1 MSFVSSR
8 RTAAKTAAAVVAA
21 AALGFVT
28 IGTAAPASAA
38 VTATVTVTAPTAV
51 APGQPYDV
59 TVDVVC
65 PNSDFGTGSITA
77 DVSVASTS
85 FGQTTDPNFETTN
98 AALGTNPHHWA
109 VTYSFTA
116 PDSATLA
123 ATLPSAN
130 SMDVVTT
137 LTGRPCVNDAIGV
150 VKTNTIIVADVP
162 TAPTITSTSPGN
174 GQASVSFTPV
184 ADPVNAPVLRYE
196 YSANGA
202 AAVSIGTSNPF
213 TATGLINETSNS
225 ITVRAVNAAG
235 PGPWSAA
242 ANVTT
247 VGPPSV
253 PTNLAVT
260 PGDKTVSITFSA
272 PPTPINA
279 IDAFQY
285 STDGGTSW
293 RNMPSLSTA
302 YDITALSTN
311 GTTALTNGT
320 AYLVMVRAHNSLGYG
335 PATAGIS
342 ATPSSLPAAP
352 DSLAVTSGNGS
363 LSVSF
368 TPPANGGS
376 AITDY
381 LYSTDLGATFVSAG
395 TTTLPLSIT
404 TTSDTSAALTNG
416 TSYLVEIEAV
426 NANGAGAPST
436 PIAAIPGVAPDKP
449 VLAFSVPS
457 SGTVT
462 VLATLTSDGGIT
474 VSQAE
479 CQLDGGPSTP
489 AQVLSADASSVVFN
503 IVGLTNGQAH
513 TFICRVANSAGWSP
527 WSDPATGTAADVP
540 AAPVLNSV
548 VPGDT
553 TLTVNFTPGA
563 NNGAPITSY
572 TIYQDGLVYSDPVT
586 SATTFTG
593 SPVVMT
599 GLSNT
604 NTYSITVTA
613 TNDAGTSIDSNAISA
628 TVGQTLVTVNA
639 SSPANITY
647 GASIPPVTWSTSPS
661 TTTANWSTTPTC
673 GVYGTGDTSFSNPL
687 TGVHSAGSYVTHCS
701 GGVSTQYYPNTFTD
715 GTLTIAKAP
724 ATNVITCPASVVYSG
739 TAQTPCTAAVT
750 GVGGLSTSAS
760 VVYASNINA
769 GVGIATA
776 NSTYAGDANHNPAT
790 ATQVTFTI
798 LKASST
804 NVITCPTSVAY
815 SGSLLTPCTDAITGA
830 GLSATSANI
839 TYSANTNVGTA
850 TANSTW
856 AGDANHTG
864 STAIQVSFGITKAN
878 TTNVITCPASV
889 TYTGAALTPCTDVIT
904 GAGLSATSATITYG
918 TNTNVGTATAN
929 STWAGDANHTGST
942 ATQTSFG
949 ITTATSST
957 VITCTD
963 PVSFTGSALTPCHA
977 TVTGAGGLNT
987 TATVNY
993 TTNIDAGTG
1002 HATATYAGDSN
1013 HATSTATPVTFTI
1026 AKAPATNV
1034 ITCPA
1039 SVVYSGTAQTPCT
1052 SAVTGVGGL
1061 STTAT
1066 VTYASNTN
1074 AGTATATSTYAG
1086 DANHNPAT
1094 ATQVTFTIL
1103 KASSTNVITCP
1114 TSLVYSGSAL
1124 QPCTDVITG
1133 AGLTGISANIT
1144 YSANTNVGTATANS
1158 TWAGDA
1164 NHTGS
1169 TAAQSSFTITKAT
1182 STNVITCPASVTYT
1196 GSALTPCTD
1205 VITGAGL
1212 TTTSAA
1218 ITYATNTNVGTATA
1232 NSTWAGDTNHTGSTA
1247 TQTSF
1252 GITTATSSTVIT
1264 CTDPVTYTGTALTPC
1279 HATVTGAGGLNTTTA
1294 VDYTTNVDA
1303 GTGHATASYAG
1314 DGNHSPSTAAP
1325 ITFTINVAT
1334 STTVIT
1340 CPASVTYDTTA
1351 QEPCTAA
1358 VTGANGLSTTAS
1370 VTYTANT
1377 DAGTAHASASYAGDA
1392 NHAAS
1397 SGTQTFTIKKAPS
1410 TTAITCANTTYDGT
1424 AQTPCSASVTGV
1436 GGLST
1441 TATVTYTTNTGAGTA
1456 NATASFS
1463 GDSNHAASSDAAT
1476 FTIEKAASTTVVTC
1490 SSPVAYTGT
1499 ARTPCTAAVTGVG
1512 NLATTA
1518 VVHYTANTDAGTANA
1533 TATYAG
1539 DSNHTTSSDLQTTF
1553 TITKAA
1559 STTVVTCPSP
1569 VIATGKALTPCTAA
1583 VTGIGGLNQAVR
1595 VDYVGNVTAGHASA
1609 SATFAGDGNH
1619 DASTGTGSFTILA
1632 PSSVVRPVASW
1643 AAKSAARS
1651 YRTILTSAGTPTATL
1666 SSTTTSACVIKKG
1679 IVYFLASGTC
1689 TIKVNQGG
1697 LLWQTLTTA
1706 VSTANAVVAPAKIQ
1720 TLTSVVFAPTTAVLS
1735 PAAKA
1740 QLNALLPTLSKASAV
1755 IIYGCAAGRGD
1766 AIKARANQRAA
1777 AVTNYLRSKGLTV
1790 LSSAGYGSTIAPIGK
1805 TPKDRVDI
1813 GIG

>member
-8 RTAAKTAAAVVAA
+8 RTAAKTAAAVVTA

-123 ATLPSAN
+123 ATLPGAN

-202 AAVSIGTSNPF
+202 AAVSIGTTNPF

-293 RNMPSLSTA
+293 RNLPSLSTA

-342 ATPSSLPAAP
+342 ATPSSVPAAP

-363 LSVSF
+363 LRVSF

-628 TVGQTLVTVNA
+628 TVGQTLVTVTA

-739 TAQTPCTAAVT
+739 TAQTPCT
-750 GVGGLSTSAS
+750 
-760 VVYASNINA
+760 
-769 GVGIATA
+769 
-776 NSTYAGDANHNPAT
+776 
-790 ATQVTFTI
+790 
-798 LKASST
+798 
-804 NVITCPTSVAY
+804 
-815 SGSLLTPCTDAITGA
+815 
-830 GLSATSANI
+830 
-839 TYSANTNVGTA
+839 
-850 TANSTW
+850 
-856 AGDANHTG
+856 
-864 STAIQVSFGITKAN
+864 
-878 TTNVITCPASV
+878 
-889 TYTGAALTPCTDVIT
+889 
-904 GAGLSATSATITYG
+904 
-918 TNTNVGTATAN
+918 
-929 STWAGDANHTGST
+929 
-942 ATQTSFG
+942 
-949 ITTATSST
+949 
-957 VITCTD
+957 
-963 PVSFTGSALTPCHA
+963 
-977 TVTGAGGLNT
+977 
-987 TATVNY
+987 
-993 TTNIDAGTG
+993 
-1002 HATATYAGDSN
+1002 
-1013 HATSTATPVTFTI
+1013 
-1026 AKAPATNV
+1026 
-1034 ITCPA
+1034 
-1039 SVVYSGTAQTPCT
+1039 

-1086 DANHNPAT
+1086 DANHKPAT

-1169 TAAQSSFTITKAT
+1169 TAAQSSFTITKTT

-1252 GITTATSSTVIT
+1252 GSTTATSSTVIT

-1397 SGTQTFTIKKAPS
+1397 SGTRTFTIKKAPS

-1583 VTGIGGLNQAVR
+1583 VTGIGGLNQAVP

-1609 SATFAGDGNH
+1609 SATFPGDGNH

-1643 AAKSAARS
+1643 VAKSAARS

-1740 QLNALLPTLSKASAV
+1740 QLNALLPTLRKASAV

>member
-123 ATLPSAN
+123 ATLPGAN

-137 LTGRPCVNDAIGV
+137 LTGRPCVNNAIGV

-628 TVGQTLVTVNA
+628 TVGQTLVTVTA

-661 TTTANWSTTPTC
+661 TTTANWTTTPTC

-724 ATNVITCPASVVYSG
+724 ATNVITCPASVAYSG
-739 TAQTPCTAAVT
+739 TAQTP
-750 GVGGLSTSAS
+750 
-760 VVYASNINA
+760 
-769 GVGIATA
+769 
-776 NSTYAGDANHNPAT
+776 
-790 ATQVTFTI
+790 
-798 LKASST
+798 
-804 NVITCPTSVAY
+804 
-815 SGSLLTPCTDAITGA
+815 
-830 GLSATSANI
+830 
-839 TYSANTNVGTA
+839 
-850 TANSTW
+850 
-856 AGDANHTG
+856 
-864 STAIQVSFGITKAN
+864 
-878 TTNVITCPASV
+878 
-889 TYTGAALTPCTDVIT
+889 
-904 GAGLSATSATITYG
+904 
-918 TNTNVGTATAN
+918 
-929 STWAGDANHTGST
+929 
-942 ATQTSFG
+942 
-949 ITTATSST
+949 
-957 VITCTD
+957 
-963 PVSFTGSALTPCHA
+963 
-977 TVTGAGGLNT
+977 
-987 TATVNY
+987 
-993 TTNIDAGTG
+993 
-1002 HATATYAGDSN
+1002 
-1013 HATSTATPVTFTI
+1013 
-1026 AKAPATNV
+1026 
-1034 ITCPA
+1034 
-1039 SVVYSGTAQTPCT
+1039 
-1052 SAVTGVGGL
+1052 
-1061 STTAT
+1061 
-1066 VTYASNTN
+1066 
-1074 AGTATATSTYAG
+1074 
-1086 DANHNPAT
+1086 
-1094 ATQVTFTIL
+1094 
-1103 KASSTNVITCP
+1103 
-1114 TSLVYSGSAL
+1114 
-1124 QPCTDVITG
+1124 
-1133 AGLTGISANIT
+1133 
-1144 YSANTNVGTATANS
+1144 
-1158 TWAGDA
+1158 
-1164 NHTGS
+1164 
-1169 TAAQSSFTITKAT
+1169 
-1182 STNVITCPASVTYT
+1182 
-1196 GSALTPCTD
+1196 
-1205 VITGAGL
+1205 
-1212 TTTSAA
+1212 
-1218 ITYATNTNVGTATA
+1218 
-1232 NSTWAGDTNHTGSTA
+1232 
-1247 TQTSF
+1247 
-1252 GITTATSSTVIT
+1252 
-1264 CTDPVTYTGTALTPC
+1264 
-1279 HATVTGAGGLNTTTA
+1279 
-1294 VDYTTNVDA
+1294 
-1303 GTGHATASYAG
+1303 
-1314 DGNHSPSTAAP
+1314 
-1325 ITFTINVAT
+1325 
-1334 STTVIT
+1334 
-1340 CPASVTYDTTA
+1340 
-1351 QEPCTAA
+1351 
-1358 VTGANGLSTTAS
+1358 
-1370 VTYTANT
+1370 
-1377 DAGTAHASASYAGDA
+1377 
-1392 NHAAS
+1392 
-1397 SGTQTFTIKKAPS
+1397 
-1410 TTAITCANTTYDGT
+1410 
-1424 AQTPCSASVTGV
+1424 
-1436 GGLST
+1436 
-1441 TATVTYTTNTGAGTA
+1441 
-1456 NATASFS
+1456 
-1463 GDSNHAASSDAAT
+1463 
-1476 FTIEKAASTTVVTC
+1476 
-1490 SSPVAYTGT
+1490 
-1499 ARTPCTAAVTGVG
+1499 
-1512 NLATTA
+1512 
-1518 VVHYTANTDAGTANA
+1518 
-1533 TATYAG
+1533 
-1539 DSNHTTSSDLQTTF
+1539 
-1553 TITKAA
+1553 
-1559 STTVVTCPSP
+1559 
-1569 VIATGKALTPCTAA
+1569 
-1583 VTGIGGLNQAVR
+1583 
-1595 VDYVGNVTAGHASA
+1595 
-1609 SATFAGDGNH
+1609 
-1619 DASTGTGSFTILA
+1619 
-1632 PSSVVRPVASW
+1632 
-1643 AAKSAARS
+1643 
-1651 YRTILTSAGTPTATL
+1651 
-1666 SSTTTSACVIKKG
+1666 
-1679 IVYFLASGTC
+1679 
-1689 TIKVNQGG
+1689 
-1697 LLWQTLTTA
+1697 
-1706 VSTANAVVAPAKIQ
+1706 
-1720 TLTSVVFAPTTAVLS
+1720 
-1735 PAAKA
+1735 
-1740 QLNALLPTLSKASAV
+1740 
-1755 IIYGCAAGRGD
+1755 
-1766 AIKARANQRAA
+1766 
-1777 AVTNYLRSKGLTV
+1777 
-1790 LSSAGYGSTIAPIGK
+1790 
-1805 TPKDRVDI
+1805 
-1813 GIG
+1813 